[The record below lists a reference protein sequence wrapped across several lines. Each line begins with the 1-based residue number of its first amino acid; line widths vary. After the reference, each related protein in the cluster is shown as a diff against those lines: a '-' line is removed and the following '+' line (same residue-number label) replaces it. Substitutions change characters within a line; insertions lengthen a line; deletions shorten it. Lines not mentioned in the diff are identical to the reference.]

1 MANRSDRHFLKPG
14 MRIRAREAVNL
25 IRRKCADFHL
35 GPGHSGIAPL
45 RGRIYDCNRYIAHQT
60 PEQCCAGE
68 RSIYDPRGF
77 IAGFDRPRIK
87 F

>member
-35 GPGHSGIAPL
+35 GPGDTRIAPL
-45 RGRIYDCNRYIAHQT
+45 RGRIYDCNRYIAHQ
-60 PEQCCAGE
+60 
-68 RSIYDPRGF
+68 IPRTVLRWGAVH
-77 IAGFDRPRIK
+77 I
-87 F
+87 